1 MVGADARIVESYSLQ
16 VNESALTGEAES
28 VEKQVER
35 VEDEC
40 GLGDQKDMVFSSG
53 LVTYGRGTA
62 VVTATGMNT
71 EIGKIATM
79 MNQTK
84 ERKTPLQRTLDDF
97 GRKLSLGIIIIC
109 VVVFGLSV
117 MQGNMVLDALMFAVA
132 L

>member
-1 MVGADARIVESYSLQ
+1 
-16 VNESALTGEAES
+16 
-28 VEKQVER
+28 
-35 VEDEC
+35 
-40 GLGDQKDMVFSSG
+40 
-53 LVTYGRGTA
+53 
-62 VVTATGMNT
+62 MNT

-97 GRKLSLGIIIIC
+97 GRKLSLGIIVIC

-132 L
+132 LAVAAIPEALSSIVTIVLAMGTSQMAKEHAIIKNINSVESWAVYRSSVPIRPVR